1 MSLLGALRGKG
12 PNGFGYNTTAEEA
25 TAGVDLSG
33 KRILLTGCNS
43 GIGFE
48 TMRVLTERG
57 AAVLGA
63 ARSLEKA
70 EKAGAKV
77 NGETIPVVCEL
88 SEPESVFA
96 AAESVKAMGEK
107 LDVIVCNAGIMALP
121 KLNQQHG
128 YELQFFT
135 NHIGHFILVTELLD
149 LLADD
154 GRVVMVSSEAHRQ
167 APKEG
172 IQFDNLSGEKG
183 YTSWIAYGQ
192 SKLANILFAKEL
204 ARRLEGTDKVANA
217 LHPGVINTNLA
228 RHMNSIVDVAMS
240 AISPIALKSIP
251 QGAATQT
258 YLAAHPD
265 AAKVSGEYF
274 SHCNPARPTSKA
286 RDAALATKL
295 WEKSEEIVAEFK

>member
-1 MSLLGALRGKG
+1 
-12 PNGFGYNTTAEEA
+12 
-25 TAGVDLSG
+25 
-33 KRILLTGCNS
+33 
-43 GIGFE
+43 
-48 TMRVLTERG
+48 
-57 AAVLGA
+57 
-63 ARSLEKA
+63 
-70 EKAGAKV
+70 
-77 NGETIPVVCEL
+77 
-88 SEPESVFA
+88 
-96 AAESVKAMGEK
+96 
-107 LDVIVCNAGIMALP
+107 
-121 KLNQQHG
+121 
-128 YELQFFT
+128 
-135 NHIGHFILVTELLD
+135 
-149 LLADD
+149 
-154 GRVVMVSSEAHRQ
+154 MVSSEAHRQ

-183 YTSWIAYGQ
+183 YTSWLAYGQ

>member
-12 PNGFGYNTTAEEA
+12 PNGLGYNTSAEEA

-48 TMRVLTERG
+48 TMRVLTKRG
-57 AAVLGA
+57 ATVLGA
-63 ARSLEKA
+63 ARSQQKA
-70 EKAGAKV
+70 EDAGAKV
-77 NGETIPVVCEL
+77 DGETIPVVCEL

-172 IQFDNLSGEKG
+172 IQLDNLSGEKG
-183 YTSWIAYGQ
+183 YTSWLAYGQ

-204 ARRLEGTDKVANA
+204 AKQFEGTDKTANA

-228 RHMNSIVDVAMS
+228 RHMNSVVDIALAVA
-240 AISPIALKSIP
+240 SPLALKSIP

-265 AAKVSGEYF
+265 AAKFSGEYF

-286 RDAALATKL
+286 RDAELARKL

>member
-48 TMRVLTERG
+48 TMRVLAERG
-57 AAVLGA
+57 ATVLGA

-183 YTSWIAYGQ
+183 YTSWLAYGQ

>member
-57 AAVLGA
+57 ATVLGA

-77 NGETIPVVCEL
+77 SGETIPVVCEL

-154 GRVVMVSSEAHRQ
+154 GRVVMVQ
-167 APKEG
+167 
-172 IQFDNLSGEKG
+172 
-183 YTSWIAYGQ
+183 W
-192 SKLANILFAKEL
+192 
-204 ARRLEGTDKVANA
+204 
-217 LHPGVINTNLA
+217 
-228 RHMNSIVDVAMS
+228 
-240 AISPIALKSIP
+240 
-251 QGAATQT
+251 
-258 YLAAHPD
+258 
-265 AAKVSGEYF
+265 
-274 SHCNPARPTSKA
+274 
-286 RDAALATKL
+286 
-295 WEKSEEIVAEFK
+295 

>member
-12 PNGFGYNTTAEEA
+12 PNGLGYNTTAAEA
-25 TAGVDLSG
+25 TEGVDLSG

-57 AAVLGA
+57 ATVLGA

-70 EKAGAKV
+70 KDAGAKV
-77 NGETIPVVCEL
+77 TGETIPVVCEL

-96 AAESVKAMGEK
+96 AAKAVKEMGEP

-135 NHIGHFILVTELLD
+135 NHIGHFILVTELLE

-167 APKEG
+167 APREG

-183 YTSWIAYGQ
+183 YTSWLAYGQ

-204 ARRLEGTDKVANA
+204 ARRFEGTDKVANA

-228 RHMNSIVDVAMS
+228 RHLNSIVDVAMS

-286 RDAALATKL
+286 RDAELAKKL

>member
-1 MSLLGALRGKG
+1 
-12 PNGFGYNTTAEEA
+12 
-25 TAGVDLSG
+25 
-33 KRILLTGCNS
+33 
-43 GIGFE
+43 
-48 TMRVLTERG
+48 MRVLTERG
-57 AAVLGA
+57 ATVLGA

-77 NGETIPVVCEL
+77 NGETLPVVCEL

-167 APKEG
+167 APREG

-183 YTSWIAYGQ
+183 YTSWLAYGQ

-204 ARRLEGTDKVANA
+204 ARRFEGTDKVANA

-228 RHMNSIVDVAMS
+228 RHLNSIVDVAMS

-286 RDAALATKL
+286 RDAELAKKL
-295 WEKSEEIVAEFK
+295 WEKSEEIVAEFR